1 MIVDKAFGAPSVAR
15 ITAVAPMA
23 VLGGGGSVGAAEI
36 RLLSAAAMQSVFKE
50 LIGDFEHSSGHRLGR
65 PP

>member
-1 MIVDKAFGAPSVAR
+1 MIVDKAFGAPRIAR
-15 ITAVAPMA
+15 ITAVALMA
-23 VLGGGGSVGAAEI
+23 VLGGGGSVGPAEI